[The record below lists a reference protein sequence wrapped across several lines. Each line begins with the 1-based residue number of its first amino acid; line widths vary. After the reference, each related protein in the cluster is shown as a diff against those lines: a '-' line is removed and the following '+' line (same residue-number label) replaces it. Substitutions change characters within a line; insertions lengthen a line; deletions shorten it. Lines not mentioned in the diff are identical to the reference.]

1 MKMDSHFKHHFRKI
15 LQSSKFLF
23 AALLLICLTAV
34 GCAADDF
41 LQTDDIQ
48 EPFQEVAGVIANAEG
63 GLNVRTEPSTSAP
76 CVRRIYNGERVVI
89 TEQVVAEDLHWG
101 RISDGWICT
110 HFVAFE
116 NEPDEAEYYMV
127 SPSAGAVNVRSEA
140 GISHSFVKRLYGG
153 DVIAVY
159 EQVDVEGRTWGR
171 TDIGWV
177 CMDYLTKSSN
187 SSLPPAQTD
196 SAFDDFLNN
205 I

>member
-76 CVRRIYNGERVVI
+76 CV
-89 TEQVVAEDLHWG
+89 T
-101 RISDGWICT
+101 
-110 HFVAFE
+110 AFIME
-116 NEPDEAEYYMV
+116 NV
-127 SPSAGAVNVRSEA
+127 
-140 GISHSFVKRLYGG
+140 L
-153 DVIAVY
+153 
-159 EQVDVEGRTWGR
+159 
-171 TDIGWV
+171 
-177 CMDYLTKSSN
+177 
-187 SSLPPAQTD
+187 
-196 SAFDDFLNN
+196 
-205 I
+205 